1 LREAGIV
8 DDTSIRAN
16 ADATL
21 NLAASDRP
29 PFSAKDDIRRDRK
42 PPDRNILDRERII
55 DGLKEWGLPIVFAA
69 ILITFSILR
78 PSTFMTAQNAINV
91 INNSSSLLLFSLAA
105 TLALVIGEFDLSFVA
120 VADLVGVLVGILVTS
135 YGWTGGAAIL
145 CALVVG
151 LACGAAIG
159 IVNGLFVAK
168 AFVPSFVTTLAV
180 GSIAAGLELA
190 LQGGITGGMKQISV
204 IALPESLQDFGAS
217 TLPGSPIKWTV
228 VLVFGFAALLWV
240 ALRRTTP
247 GRQAYAVGGNP
258 MAAYLAGVPVA
269 ALRILAFAL
278 IGAIAALAGSI
289 ALAERGY
296 FNMASPPLLLPA
308 YTAAFLG
315 AAVLAKKKRFDV
327 FGSVFS
333 VFVLLVLNNGLS
345 LMNQPRWI
353 GSAISGL
360 VLLVA
365 VLLNRPKNRKV

>member
-1 LREAGIV
+1 V
-8 DDTSIRAN
+8 DETSIRA
-16 ADATL
+16 DDGVTL
-21 NLAASDRP
+21 NVAASDRP
-29 PFSAKDDIRRDRK
+29 PFSAKDDIRRERR
-42 PPDRNILDRERII
+42 PPDRNILDRDRIV
-55 DGLKEWGLPIVFAA
+55 DGLKQWGLVIVFAV
-69 ILITFSILR
+69 IVVTFAVLR
-78 PSTFMTAQNAINV
+78 PTTFMTWQNAINV
-91 INNSSSLLLFSLAA
+91 INNSSSLLLFSMAA
-105 TLALVIGEFDLSFVA
+105 TLSLVIGEFDLSFVA
-120 VADLVGVLVGILVTS
+120 VADLVAILIGVLITS
-135 YGWTGGAAIL
+135 FGWTSGAAIL
-145 CALVVG
+145 CAVAVG
-151 LACGAAIG
+151 ILCGAAIG

-190 LQGGITGGMKQISV
+190 LQSGIAGGMKQIS
-204 IALPESLQDFGAS
+204 IITLPESLQDFGSA
-217 TLPGSPIKWTV
+217 TVFGSPIKWTV
-228 VLVFGFAALLWV
+228 VLVFVFAALLWLV
-240 ALRRTTP
+240 LRRTTP

-269 ALRILAFAL
+269 ALRIAAFAL

-327 FGSVFS
+327 FGAVFS
-333 VFVLLVLNNGLS
+333 VFVLLVLSNGLS

-365 VLLNRPKNRKV
+365 VLLNRPQNRKV